1 MMTSMTN
8 DDEDDNED
16 DHEDDDEDDHDC
28 DQYDNEVGDDYD
40 GNGNTDDEVLCQD
53 HQRKK
58 KSKQPD
64 DQSIKKSSTC
74 FEE

>member
-28 DQYDNEVGDDYD
+28 DQYDNEVDDDYD

-53 HQRKK
+53 HRRKK
-58 KSKQPD
+58 EANNQMIN
-64 DQSIKKSSTC
+64 Q
-74 FEE
+74 